1 MKASYTP
8 AVTNLNVGN
17 PGDQPPVTGIGE
29 RVAGCDGRSQSL
41 RMNEPWG
48 GWEKAKGQGELLSEP
63 QEGIV
68 DKRPEM
74 STRERIPRALWDA
87 ILGVMS

>member
-1 MKASYTP
+1 M
-8 AVTNLNVGN
+8 GE
-17 PGDQPPVTGIGE
+17 GE
-29 RVAGCDGRSQSL
+29 RSGRAAL
-41 RMNEPWG
+41 GATKP
-48 GWEKAKGQGELLSEP
+48 EP